1 MKNTI
6 CIIPAR
12 MGSSRFPG
20 KGLEKICGMEMLEHC
35 YIRAGLA
42 NCFSEIYIATPD
54 KEIHEFGEKINC
66 KTIDT
71 KNTHSR
77 CTARIAEAI
86 TKLDQNSFENVILF
100 QGDEPLFSP
109 KVLEKLANYI
119 STNDYRTV
127 TLMDEIDQTQALD
140 LNNPKV
146 VIDKQDR
153 AIYFSRS
160 PIPGSL
166 KGHDEKYFKH
176 IGVVGFKK
184 NLLHDYTLMLE
195 GPLER
200 AEEIDMLRFIEN
212 GVPIKMLLCES
223 ETIGV
228 DTPQDLADV
237 EKLMIT
243 DNYYLKYKK

>member
-1 MKNTI
+1 M
-6 CIIPAR
+6 
-12 MGSSRFPG
+12 
-20 KGLEKICGMEMLEHC
+20 
-35 YIRAGLA
+35 
-42 NCFSEIYIATPD
+42 
-54 KEIHEFGEKINC
+54 
-66 KTIDT
+66 
-71 KNTHSR
+71 
-77 CTARIAEAI
+77 
-86 TKLDQNSFENVILF
+86 ILF

-223 ETIGV
+223 KTIGV